1 MSPRP
6 ARTGPAGLLFL
17 VLAAASSAALFVPRS
32 PAGGGAARSMG
43 PPSAT
48 GAGNRTGSA
57 PAEAAEGA
65 KPLAWWSFDDGRG
78 SGAVTAMTRETIS
91 GLSDPISGSFRFV
104 RGVSGAGLRLDGYTT
119 SVVRAA
125 AGAPRL
131 HGAFSLEA
139 WIALAA
145 YPWNSCPIV
154 AQRRGDAGFAFSVG
168 PRGELSFGASDE
180 GEWLGCVSGPVLPLR
195 TWVHAAAVYDPGAGI
210 RIYADGRLV
219 GSVARPSRFKPA
231 GGTDIVLGSVT
242 EPVRPSHAVGGGE
255 GTLPSWFS
263 LDAILDELK
272 IHSGA
277 LSDKD
282 VRTIASGPPAS
293 PEPPPLSPRRMPSGG
308 GRTGPFGA
316 VYANLEYGWEW
327 DDLWR
332 VGAHPDVVVRFEGS
346 PVRVV
351 FWRGLRYSPAWVTEN
366 GIWVADQSAESGNAE
381 GCVEHMQDIQCRYSR
396 VRILESTPARAVVH
410 WRYAPVSSR
419 DNLWPADPRTGR
431 SWWVDETYTFFPD
444 GTAVRRIDWRE
455 PGPEPG
461 SRLPW
466 LQLQETSILC
476 HPGQNAKDILERQA
490 LTLLNLA
497 GERYT
502 YGWPDS
508 PEASTRERRNRAVD
522 PSLVR
527 RIEPAGACVQ
537 VVHSR
542 AAYQSF
548 VAFEPPGNEFRVY
561 VGRVRDDLVDFPA
574 YNHWPLN
581 QTASDGRFAQAAD
594 RVSSFSIAQGYPVI
608 RESGDGQRSTAL
620 LYGMRNMAPAAGPA
634 GGFDAVLAAARS
646 WARPPAMRSVGGGF
660 QAVGYDPSQRAYVWR
675 RRTPGGTD
683 LKAEIEASE
692 LSPIEN
698 LGLLI
703 EGWDDTAAQ
712 VFIDGRAAPDVRLGL
727 VRGLQ
732 GDRLSVWI
740 GLRSTKPV
748 ALEVRGGE
756 GKGIPRSAGATG
768 GRNAHQ

>member
-1 MSPRP
+1 MS
-6 ARTGPAGLLFL
+6 GLVVPL
-17 VLAAASSAALFVPRS
+17 SSRKALDPSV
-32 PAGGGAARSMG
+32 AGG
-43 PPSAT
+43 
-48 GAGNRTGSA
+48 
-57 PAEAAEGA
+57 
-65 KPLAWWSFDDGRG
+65 K
-78 SGAVTAMTRETIS
+78 
-91 GLSDPISGSFRFV
+91 
-104 RGVSGAGLRLDGYTT
+104 GAGLARLLRNGFPVPPGFVITAPAFREPLREAMSACRRDGPGQALEGEPGKNVAVAVDRRALDAARRVCLDRPISDRLRG
-119 SVVRAA
+119 SVLDAYRRLGAGPVAVRSSMVGEDAAVASFAGQLESVLGVDGEDALLDAVRRVLASAFGDRLWSYLGRAA
-125 AGAPRL
+125 AIAKTPDPGVGAP
-131 HGAFSLEA
+131 APP
-139 WIALAA
+139 ALAVVVQRMVRA
-145 YPWNSCPIV
+145 EV
-154 AQRRGDAGFAFSVG
+154 AGVAFSVDPVTCG
-168 PRGELSFGASDE
+168 PGVVVEAVAGSGEALVQGRARPDRYRLDPRGGIEE
-180 GEWLGCVSGPVLPLR
+180 VVPV
-195 TWVHAAAVYDPGAGI
+195 
-210 RIYADGRLV
+210 
-219 GSVARPSRFKPA
+219 
-231 GGTDIVLGSVT
+231 
-242 EPVRPSHAVGGGE
+242 
-255 GTLPSWFS
+255 
-263 LDAILDELK
+263 
-272 IHSGA
+272 
-277 LSDKD
+277 
-282 VRTIASGPPAS
+282 
-293 PEPPPLSPRRMPSGG
+293 
-308 GRTGPFGA
+308 
-316 VYANLEYGWEW
+316 
-327 DDLWR
+327 
-332 VGAHPDVVVRFEGS
+332 
-346 PVRVV
+346 
-351 FWRGLRYSPAWVTEN
+351 
-366 GIWVADQSAESGNAE
+366 
-381 GCVEHMQDIQCRYSR
+381 
-396 VRILESTPARAVVH
+396 
-410 WRYAPVSSR
+410 
-419 DNLWPADPRTGR
+419 
-431 SWWVDETYTFFPD
+431 
-444 GTAVRRIDWRE
+444 
-455 PGPEPG
+455 
-461 SRLPW
+461 RLPW